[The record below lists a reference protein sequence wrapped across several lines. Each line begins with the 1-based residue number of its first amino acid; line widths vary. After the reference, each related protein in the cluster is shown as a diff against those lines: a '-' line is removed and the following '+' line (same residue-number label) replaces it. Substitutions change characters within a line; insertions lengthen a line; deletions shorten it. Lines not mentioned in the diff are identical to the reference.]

1 MGYVYLLQPSL
12 AIGTNRYKIGCST
25 KNNTKRIKSYG
36 SNTILLLKYDTNN
49 PEQVETELI
58 KEFKSRFTLYQGKEY
73 FEGNIDTM
81 IECFNNVI
89 NKFKNTVSKEA
100 KQVLNMPNS
109 DLRFVV
115 PKSEDRDE
123 QLMLY
128 RAVQHMKYL
137 ESIRK

>member
-25 KNNTKRIKSYG
+25 KNDAKRIKSYG
-36 SNTILLLKYDTNN
+36 SNTILLLKHETNN

-58 KEFKSRFTLYQGKEY
+58 KQFKSKFTLYQGKEY
-73 FEGNIDTM
+73 FEGCVDTM
-81 IECFNNVI
+81 IECFNSVI
-89 NKFKNTVSKEA
+89 EKFKRTAPALQAVPRN
-100 KQVLNMPNS
+100 
-109 DLRFVV
+109 DLRFIV
-115 PKSEDRDE
+115 PKSGDKNE

-137 ESIRK
+137 ESIKN